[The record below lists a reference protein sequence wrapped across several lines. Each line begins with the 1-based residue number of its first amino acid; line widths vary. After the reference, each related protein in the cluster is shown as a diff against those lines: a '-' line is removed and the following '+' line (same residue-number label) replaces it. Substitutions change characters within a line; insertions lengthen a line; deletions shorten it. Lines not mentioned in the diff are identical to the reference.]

1 MTALLPL
8 FTLAQATSDSLTG
21 GGAAPVAG
29 TTAAPGT
36 SPVGQTGTTQGPGMF
51 GPLMFITLFMVV
63 IIFFQIMGA
72 RREKKKRE
80 TLLSALKKG
89 DKVLTIGGQI
99 GTVDQV
105 KDTEVIL
112 RVDENSNARARFT
125 RSAIQQIIESSA
137 GSGEPTGTI
146 EVKAKNESPAMAR

>member
-1 MTALLPL
+1 MTDHSFT
-8 FTLAQATSDSLTG
+8 FTLAQATSDALSG
-21 GGAAPVAG
+21 G
-29 TTAAPGT
+29 TTPAQP
-36 SPVGQTGTTQGPGMF
+36 PQTGTPGPTGPGAAQPGPGMF

-72 RREKKKRE
+72 RREKKKRD

-125 RSAIQQIIESSA
+125 RSAIQQIIEPSA
-137 GSGEPTGTI
+137 GSGDAI
-146 EVKAKNESPAMAR
+146 ANVEVKTKNENAAVAR

>member
-1 MTALLPL
+1 MIDHSLS
-8 FTLAQATSDSLTG
+8 FTLAQATSDALS
-21 GGAAPVAG
+21 GGAAPAAPAAAQTG
-29 TTAAPGT
+29 APGT
-36 SPVGQTGTTQGPGMF
+36 PGTGPAPQAPSMF

-125 RSAIQQIIESSA
+125 RSAIQQIIETAA
-137 GSGEPTGTI
+137 GSGETI
-146 EVKAKNESPAMAR
+146 ANVEVKTKNENAVIAR